1 MAIDYDQ
8 LEQRKNYFFRDSYR
22 KLLNLT
28 VFLLWIGLIMAV
40 VLAAMVLTPGTSNY
54 YASTTTGD
62 EYILHPLNAP
72 VVTDTF
78 VIKWASLLATQVY
91 SLNFEEYQQQLDKVK
106 GEFTDHGW
114 DALQKALKGSGF
126 IKSLTQN
133 KVVTSAVVT
142 GAPVI
147 SLRQIIH
154 HRYTWVI
161 EFPLLVAYG
170 TASEAQKRTLNIQM
184 RVMRVPVLDVPA
196 GIQCDVF
203 VAQAQI

>member
-28 VFLLWIGLIMAV
+28 VFLLWLGLVMAV
-40 VLAAMVLTPGTSNY
+40 VLAAMVLTPGSPRY
-54 YASTTTGD
+54 FASTTTG
-62 EYILHPLNAP
+62 EQYILHPLNEP
-72 VVTDTF
+72 VVTDDF
-78 VIKWASLLATQVY
+78 VMKWASLLATQVY
-91 SLNFEEYQQQLDKVK
+91 SLNFEDYQKQLDAAK
-106 GEFTDHGW
+106 GKFTDHGW
-114 DALQKALKGSGF
+114 NALQAALKDSGF
-126 IKSLTQN
+126 LKSLTQN

-142 GAPVI
+142 AAPVI
-147 SLRQIIH
+147 SMREILH

-170 TASEAQKRTLNIQM
+170 TASEAQKRTINIQM

-203 VAQAQI
+203 VAQAPV